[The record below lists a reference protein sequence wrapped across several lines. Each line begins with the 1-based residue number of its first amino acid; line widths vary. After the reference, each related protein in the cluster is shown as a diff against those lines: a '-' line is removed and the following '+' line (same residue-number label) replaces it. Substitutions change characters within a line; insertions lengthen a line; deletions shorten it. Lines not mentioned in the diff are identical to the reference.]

1 MMYLDRSRLAA
12 RSPARSATP
21 LVVAGVILAIVVAAC
36 GGGAA
41 SAVPSPPASVA
52 PPSTAASASTSPSP
66 AASVDPFAFNCAP
79 ADYAG
84 PQVKLS
90 FGWWV
95 GGGDTASDKL
105 FKDGLD
111 CFNEK
116 YAGKIEVAVDYVPGG
131 EDYEAKL
138 RTDYAASGKLPV
150 VVAPKRVGDLS
161 QIWIDNNEL
170 VDLKPYFDASPDWQ
184 KIAIAESTA
193 FNTVNGKL
201 VAAPDTFVTP
211 VGLFFNMEL
220 LGKAGVDKIPETW
233 DEWWATLEKLKAA
246 GIPAVSLHTQDI
258 GWSAMLI
265 YEALVARTPEGV
277 AFLGEKYPKDYNKPF
292 IVEANRDIARVF
304 QYTTPDA
311 VGAAYELAANN
322 FKSGKT
328 AIMPNGPWM
337 IGEFRDPAQSSEGFG
352 DKIKSGLY
360 PGPVAVDDAG
370 IQRGDWG
377 IGTGYTQEETD
388 AAAEFIKFMAGGTDF
403 TRQRVIRMGSIA
415 PNLPL
420 PPEDL
425 ESLDPLASQLLTLIQ
440 DKKAPILPGYF
451 VQWTSLIQN
460 ETIVQGLPQLALGQI
475 TAEQF
480 AQQLTDAA
488 QLTP

>member
-1 MMYLDRSRLAA
+1 MVNGDLSNPVPSNRTGAATRLLVGAA
-12 RSPARSATP
+12 
-21 LVVAGVILAIVVAAC
+21 VLALLVAAC

-41 SAVPSPPASVA
+41 SRSPSSAPASVA
-52 PPSTAASASTSPSP
+52 PSGTSAGGSPTP
-66 AASVDPFAFNCAP
+66 AASVDPLAFNCAP

-150 VVAPKRVGDLS
+150 VVAPKRVGDLA
-161 QIWIDNNEL
+161 QIWIDNDEL

-193 FNTVNGKL
+193 FNLVNGKL

-211 VGLFFNMEL
+211 VGLFYNMEL
-220 LGKAGVDKIPETW
+220 LGKAGVAKVPETW
-233 DEWWATLEKLKAA
+233 DEWWAALEKLKAA

-352 DKIKSGLY
+352 DKIASALY

-377 IGTGYTQEETD
+377 IGTGFSKEETD
-388 AAAEFIKFMAGGTDF
+388 AAAEFIKFMAGGTEF

-425 ESLDPLASQLLTLIQ
+425 ASLDPLAADLLTLIQ

-475 TAEQF
+475 SAEEF